1 MPLLMQYLSLVGAR
15 LVLLAIDNIAQRL
28 APKPAAPKT
37 GAEGRHGVGDEHSRQ
52 LIRLRLC
59 RFLLL

>member
-28 APKPAAPKT
+28 APKPAAPKPEPK
-37 GAEGRHGVGDEHSRQ
+37 EGTEWEMNTPGN
-52 LIRLRLC
+52 
-59 RFLLL
+59 